1 MAPAPETGC
10 RGLGLGCGPTCRCPS
25 LRAASGTPTDL
36 RSFSPARSLLQVA
49 SASVQRQRSYLRDV
63 RSRLPYALVLGL
75 LVLILVWWLDDL
87 QSAIGLA
94 LGGFMASALTLPFT
108 LPRGERR

>member
-1 MAPAPETGC
+1 M
-10 RGLGLGCGPTCRCPS
+10 
-25 LRAASGTPTDL
+25 
-36 RSFSPARSLLQVA
+36 
-49 SASVQRQRSYLRDV
+49 QRQRSYLRDV

-94 LGGFMASALTLPFT
+94 LGGLIASALTLPFT
-108 LPRGERR
+108 LPEVNAARGAAVPEWATRARCMSTAPGPLRTRQTSWRRGSHYSAERSACGTR

>member
-10 RGLGLGCGPTCRCPS
+10 RGLGLCCGPPCRCPS

-36 RSFSPARSLLQVA
+36 RSFSPAESLLQVA

-63 RSRLPYALVLGL
+63 RSRLPYALVSGL
-75 LVLILVWWLDDL
+75 LVLVLVWWLGDL

-94 LGGFMASALTLPFT
+94 LADLMASAVTLPFT
-108 LPRGERR
+108 LPRGEPR

>member
-10 RGLGLGCGPTCRCPS
+10 RGLGLCRGPPCRCPS
-25 LRAASGTPTDL
+25 LRAASATPTDL
-36 RSFSPARSLLQVA
+36 RSFSPTRSLLQVA
-49 SASVQRQRSYLRDV
+49 SASVQRQRSCLRDV
-63 RSRLPYALVLGL
+63 HSRLPYALVSGL

-94 LGGFMASALTLPFT
+94 LAGFMASAVTLPFT

>member
-1 MAPAPETGC
+1 
-10 RGLGLGCGPTCRCPS
+10 
-25 LRAASGTPTDL
+25 
-36 RSFSPARSLLQVA
+36 
-49 SASVQRQRSYLRDV
+49 
-63 RSRLPYALVLGL
+63 LGL

-94 LGGFMASALTLPFT
+94 LAGFMASALTLPFT